1 MGSLSDPCSSSWPSG
16 GLPPHPGR
24 AHGRAKDKSVII
36 YNSNITVTG
45 IPPETYAYVV
55 NGKPAIEW
63 VMERQAIREDAKSG
77 IVNDANR
84 YATET
89 IGDPRYPFDLLCRVI
104 TVSPET
110 VRIVRALPGLDL
122 D

>member
-1 MGSLSDPCSSSWPSG
+1 
-16 GLPPHPGR
+16 
-24 AHGRAKDKSVII
+24 
-36 YNSNITVTG
+36 
-45 IPPETYAYVV
+45 
-55 NGKPAIEW
+55 
-63 VMERQAIREDAKSG
+63 MERQAIREDAKSG

-104 TVSPET
+104 TVSVET
-110 VRIVRALPGLDL
+110 VRIVPALPGLHL